1 MASGTFPLLFFLI
14 SSFNDQSKY
23 PIKPTM
29 KKRALFGILSLLS
42 VMVSAQKTNTNKKLI
57 MESVERHKAELTKI
71 SDSIW
76 ALAETAFEEDRSSEL
91 LAAYAEKN
99 GFKVE
104 RGVAGI
110 PTAFTAT
117 YGSGKPVIS
126 VLGEFDALPGISQKA
141 QPTKESLNEGA
152 AGHGCGHNLF
162 GAGSLGAAVAV
173 KELIEQGKLKGT
185 IKFLGTPSE
194 EKFFGKIWMVR
205 EGLWN
210 DVDVNLSWHP
220 AAKTEADVQSSLAL
234 VDFKVEFFGQAA
246 HASADPWNGRS
257 ASDALELYTTGINY
271 YREHIK
277 PTVRIHYHIQDG
289 GQVVNVV
296 PDYARL
302 WVRVRD
308 TKRSGMMPV
317 YERVQKMAEGAA
329 IMANVD
335 YKISLISGI
344 YEVLVN
350 RAGGEAMQRNLE
362 LLGPIA
368 YTEEEMAFA
377 KKIQEVTGKEQLGMD
392 SAILPLQATKENP
405 GGGST
410 DVGDVSWNVAN
421 INLGVTTAPKDTPWH
436 SWAVV
441 ACGGMSIGHKGMAQ
455 AAKALGMTMV
465 DLFEDPKLVEKVKSE
480 YRERKGNE
488 VYKAIIPD
496 GPPPIGSK

>member
-1 MASGTFPLLFFLI
+1 MKKVILTYLLLFTVSLI
-14 SSFNDQSKY
+14 
-23 PIKPTM
+23 T
-29 KKRALFGILSLLS
+29 
-42 VMVSAQKTNTNKKLI
+42 AQKITNNKKAIIASIEKHEVELI
-57 MESVERHKAELTKI
+57 KA
-71 SDSIW
+71 SDAIW
-76 ALAETAFEEDRSSEL
+76 ALAETAFEETESSKI
-91 LAAYAEKN
+91 LADYAEKN
-99 GFKVE
+99 GFTVS

-117 YGSGKPVIS
+117 YGSGQPVIS
-126 VLGEFDALPGISQKA
+126 ILGEFDALPGISQKA
-141 QPTKESLNEGA
+141 QPNKEALNEGA

-162 GAGSLGAAVAV
+162 GTASLGAAIAV
-173 KELIEQGKLKGT
+173 KELMEAGKIKGT
-185 IKFLGTPSE
+185 IKFMGTPSE
-194 EKFFGKIWMVR
+194 EKYFGKIWMVR

-220 AAKTEADVQSSLAL
+220 AAATEADVQSTLAL
-234 VDFKVEFFGQAA
+234 VDFKVEFYGQAA
-246 HASADPWNGRS
+246 HASMDPWNGRS
-257 ASDALELYTTGINY
+257 AADALELYTTGINY
-271 YREHIK
+271 YREHIQ

-317 YERVQKMAEGAA
+317 YERVMKMAEGAA

-350 RAGGEAMQRNLE
+350 RAGGEIMQGNLE
-362 LLGPIA
+362 LLGPIS
-368 YTEEEMAFA
+368 YTEEETIFG
-377 KKIQEVTGKEQLGMD
+377 KRIQEATGKPQIGID
-392 SAILPLQATKENP
+392 SSIKPLEATKENP

-421 INLGVTTAPKDTPWH
+421 INLGVTVAPKDTPWH

-441 ACGGMSIGHKGMAQ
+441 ACGGMSIGHKGMLYAS
-455 AAKALGMTMV
+455 KALGMTAV
-465 DLFEDPKLVEKVKSE
+465 DLFENPKLVEKVKAE
-480 YRERKGNE
+480 FKERKGSE
-488 VYKAIIPD
+488 VYEPIIPD
-496 GPPPIGSK
+496 GPPPIGKN